1 MNAEDDKPQLNG
13 RETSRQ
19 ISQEDSDLIDGFVST
34 MLKFENCL
42 KIGAAENAADQASI
56 AIHKAPFCYSDI
68 QRGRVLAGITKLAFG
83 TYEETIALYNAHR
96 VSSLSH
102 ALGAVVYSL
111 SAMHGPQDNLFLVYA
126 SLFETDRQI
135 TAAVIGRIA
144 KRDPSD
150 YVRELA
156 LQWIAHS
163 LPSEAAKLVDE
174 LIRCGTYTGKMTVRY
189 CRALLSNPVEPPG
202 ARSVLSAD
210 EVRTA
215 LRILS
220 AIEQITLDPNLEY
233 RVSAVGILSK
243 ERPLYA
249 IPMLTLAAQ
258 VSEPQVRNSALVALA
273 RLDPETASIVR
284 DTAPSFL
291 SRLDFVR

>member
-1 MNAEDDKPQLNG
+1 MNAEDDRPQLDG
-13 RETSRQ
+13 RATSRQ
-19 ISQEDSDLIDGFVST
+19 ISQEDSDLIGVFVST

-56 AIHKAPFCYSDI
+56 AIHKAPLCYSDI

-83 TYEETIALYNAHR
+83 TYEEAIALDNACR
-96 VSSLSH
+96 VSGLSRT
-102 ALGAVVYSL
+102 LGAVVYAL
-111 SAMHGPQDNLFLVYA
+111 SAIHGPQDNLFFVYDG
-126 SLFETDRQI
+126 LFKIDRQI
-135 TAAVIGRIA
+135 AAAVLGRIA
-144 KRDPSD
+144 RLDPSD

-156 LQWIAHS
+156 LQWIAYT

-174 LIRCGTYTGKMTVRY
+174 LIRCGAYTGEMAVRY
-189 CRALLSNPVEPPG
+189 CRALLSNPVEPPD
-202 ARSVLSAD
+202 ARSILAAD

-215 LRILS
+215 LRILA
-220 AIEQITLDPNLEY
+220 AIEQITIDPNLEY

-243 ERPLYA
+243 EPPLYA

-258 VSEPQVRNSALVALA
+258 VPEPEVRRSALVALA
-273 RLDPETASIVR
+273 RLDPETATIVR

-291 SRLDFVR
+291 SRLDFVT